1 MSLKI
6 KEIKM
11 DLSDVPFQN
20 PSSIQDGLNGKILEK
35 AMIEKGFKLD
45 STGTVDLPQGG
56 IEVKTRRASTKSN
69 HTVGTM
75 TCDAIINTSWED
87 TPFKKKLQKQY
98 RVTIREGNPFTGKV
112 VATGETVDLSH
123 PEIQH
128 YFEQAYEECRR
139 QLTKQIVTTGE
150 IIPGQTITGGQ
161 FGVLENKPGKTRKG
175 KSFAWRIPDSGMKKV
190 LGISNSIKRG
200 FTFD

>member
-1 MSLKI
+1 MSVKI

-11 DLSDVPFQN
+11 DLSDVPFQD

-56 IEVKTRRASTKSN
+56 VEVKTRSASTKSN
-69 HTVGTM
+69 HTIGTM
-75 TCDAIINTSWED
+75 TCDAIINTSWDD

-123 PEIQH
+123 PEIQRH
-128 YFEQAYEECRR
+128 FEQAYEECRSK
-139 QLTKQIVTTGE
+139 LTREVVTTGGFK
-150 IIPGQTITGGQ
+150 PKQTISGGQ
-161 FGVLENKPGKTRKG
+161 FGVLEHKPGSSGKG